1 MKLVFVQRLAL
12 QNTVSSFSHFRLE
25 MYANLDYE
33 TNVAII
39 LAVHE
44 FIKDSERF

>member
-1 MKLVFVQRLAL
+1 M
-12 QNTVSSFSHFRLE
+12 VSEVYPPFQECS
-25 MYANLDYE
+25 
-33 TNVAII
+33 TNVAIV